1 MPGLPQVHVGAV
13 ENSTWPLSAPNS
25 TRSGNAGRAQ
35 DTERIEPLFEEFYLP
50 VLSDAAK
57 EARLRAIGQLPEKDL
72 ARLFRQVIRGD
83 ENESRGPNKPLSA
96 LGETLANS
104 GRRPRNDDAPRN
116 AGPLPRNTDH
126 QLLDARILR
135 PIERAIFQ
143 QTRDWLR
150 ADPANE
156 LILVLDE
163 AHMYRG
169 AGGAEVALLLRRL
182 LSRLDV
188 PRDRVRFI
196 LTSASLGTGDEA
208 TRAVTQFGR
217 DFTGLPDESARSFE
231 VVRGTREVRGGERA
245 GTPAEA
251 QAFHAFDLSAFEKH
265 ATDPATARRAVTG
278 LCQALGWNTPSGDSD
293 LADFLFESLTGFGPL
308 ELLIQSVSGAAGGS
322 AMFHHRPAVLG
333 GCGTASA
340 RSAASD

>member
-13 ENSTWPLSAPNS
+13 ENSTWPLSAANS

-83 ENESRGPNKPLSA
+83 ENESRGPNTPLSA

-169 AGGAEVALLLRRL
+169 AGGAEVALLLRSL
-182 LSRLDV
+182 MSRLDIS
-188 PRDRVRFI
+188 RNRVRFI
-196 LTSASLGTGDEA
+196 LTSASLGTSDEA
-208 TRAVTQFGR
+208 VRAMVQFGH
-217 DFTGLPDESARSFE
+217 DLTGLARDSTRCFE
-231 VVRGTREVRGGERA
+231 VIRGRREERRGDRDA
-245 GTPAEA
+245 
-251 QAFHAFDLSAFEKH
+251 
-265 ATDPATARRAVTG
+265 
-278 LCQALGWNTPSGDSD
+278 
-293 LADFLFESLTGFGPL
+293 
-308 ELLIQSVSGAAGGS
+308 
-322 AMFHHRPAVLG
+322 
-333 GCGTASA
+333 
-340 RSAASD
+340 